1 MKTIIQGIAIL
12 SKCFI
17 SSNDQK
23 LSRKVLIY
31 MTLLMT
37 GGWQSING
45 ILQEN
50 KHKSRAH
57 SRNINDG
64 DNWK

>member
-23 LSRKVLIY
+23 LARKVLIY
-31 MTLLMT
+31 MTLLVT
-37 GGWQSING
+37 GGWQSIND

-50 KHKSRAH
+50 KH
-57 SRNINDG
+57 
-64 DNWK
+64 